1 MSVLLLPSNIK
12 SLAPIASTETG
23 RYALNGFHI
32 IDNKD
37 TYRIEVTNGRA
48 MGIVEGKMQDESS
61 FPVHLIPALKAAPNT
76 AGHAIVPTKSVVDIC
91 KKVSAKAVRA
101 KPSLGNIACVMSPRV
116 VTLAATDLERPSV
129 EQPAPIEG
137 RYPNVSEVIPKDT
150 PVATVTF
157 DPAEMVN
164 LLNAAAQFDDPD
176 ESGKVAVTLALH
188 NHPSYPLIVLRS
200 SSAKNSNRFLGVLVA
215 YTMPAKDGKK
225 NKIMPMTEEYL
236 ARLKEWN
243 DVLSGAGIT
252 PKGEAFNGVIEA
264 KPVSYKEE
272 PEEQE
277 EIEDSPPASAPP
289 DTPEDEQPYDD
300 SGDDGEDEPEPEPTE
315 AETNA
320 GRSQPD
326 SVKSWS
332 STAGPR
338 QTKKALDAIRSL
350 RSHGQ
355 SWIDVTDHGDVKLT
369 RIFGEV
375 SKPVQEAMQALGDAL
390 SWQIT
395 ADNHDKIIAACSA
408 FIQQIPLERKDSRTT
423 PEIRAER
430 ESKFKEATEKRQL
443 EDAAKKT
450 AVNVIVTQLKAQYPW
465 AIQSGMSD
473 HARAAA
479 NLKTLLNKTFP
490 GVKFSVKSS
499 SFSGGDSITV
509 KYDLGPVVKDVEA
522 IAYQFKEGSFNGM
535 NDSYEYDSSHESKAW
550 RTVMGGSKYIHV
562 ERDIP
567 MAESLMVRKM
577 IIDHL
582 GVKDQG
588 YNTYS
593 PGGESVDTLVRQAF
607 NINIPIGSKVVGV
620 NRLPEGY
627 RVVLEQSA
635 VVAGG
640 ATPYHVE
647 KHWHTKKA
655 FDMWLVVLDADL
667 EREDFT
673 KARAS
678 AVLANGWYSHKWGK
692 TPGGFAF
699 KSEAEATQWAASYF
713 K

>member
-12 SLAPIASTETG
+12 SLAPIASTEAG

-37 TYRIEVTNGRA
+37 TYRVEVTNGRA
-48 MGIVEGKMQDESS
+48 MGIVEGKMQDEDS
-61 FPVHLIPALKAAPNT
+61 FPVHLIPALKAAPNSS
-76 AGHAIVPTKSVVDIC
+76 GHAIVPTKSVVDIC

-150 PVATVTF
+150 PVATVSF
-157 DPAEMVN
+157 DPSEMIN
-164 LLNAAAQFDDPD
+164 LLSAASQFDDPD
-176 ESGKVAVTLALH
+176 EEGKVSVSLALH
-188 NHPSYPLIVLRS
+188 NHPSYPLIVLRTS
-200 SSAKNSNRFLGVLVA
+200 SEKNKNRFLGILVA
-215 YTMPAKDGKK
+215 HTLPAKDGKK
-225 NKIMPMTEEYL
+225 GKIMPMTDHYL
-236 ARLKEWN
+236 TKLKEWN
-243 DVLSGAGIT
+243 EVLTSAGIV
-252 PKGEAFNGVIEA
+252 PKDYVPAPPED
-264 KPVSYKEE
+264 EE
-272 PEEQE
+272 EEEQE

-289 DTPEDEQPYDD
+289 DTPEDEQPYD
-300 SGDDGEDEPEPEPTE
+300 GDDGEDEPEPEPTE

-355 SWIDVTDHGDVKLT
+355 SWIDVTDHGEVKLT

-395 ADNHDKIIAACSA
+395 ADNHDKIVAACSA

-430 ESKFKEATEKRQL
+430 EAKFKEATEKRQL
-443 EDAAKKT
+443 EDTAKKT
-450 AVNVIVTQLKAQYPW
+450 AINVIVTQLKAQYPW

-479 NLKTLLNKTFP
+479 NLKTLLAKTYP

-499 SFSGGDSITV
+499 SYSGGDSIRV
-509 KYDLGPVVKDVEA
+509 KYDLGPVAKEVEA
-522 IAYQFKEGSFNGM
+522 IAKKFQEGTFNGM
-535 NDSYEYDSSHESKAW
+535 DDSYHYDHRPESEAW
-550 RTVMGGSKYIHV
+550 HSVMGSTRYV
-562 ERDIP
+562 FVDRDIP

-577 IIDHL
+577 IINHL
-582 GVKDQG
+582 GVQDQG

-607 NINIPIGSKVVGV
+607 DTNIPIGSKVVGV

-640 ATPYHVE
+640 ATPYHIE

>member
-37 TYRIEVTNGRA
+37 TYRVEVTNGRA
-48 MGIVEGKMQDESS
+48 MGIVEGKMQDEDS
-61 FPVHLIPALKAAPNT
+61 FPVHLIPALKAAPNSS
-76 AGHAIVPTKSVVDIC
+76 GHAIVPTKSVVDIC

-243 DVLSGAGIT
+243 DVLSGAGIV
-252 PKGEAFNGVIEA
+252 PKDYVPAPPED
-264 KPVSYKEE
+264 EE
-272 PEEQE
+272 EEE

-300 SGDDGEDEPEPEPTE
+300 SGDDDGDGDEDIESESGKTIGMNTGVSDDEPEPTE

-355 SWIDVTDHGDVKLT
+355 SWIDVTDHGEVKLT

-395 ADNHDKIIAACSA
+395 ADNHDKIVAACSA

-430 ESKFKEATEKRQL
+430 EAKFREATEKRQL
-443 EDAAKKT
+443 EDTAKKT
-450 AVNVIVTQLKAQYPW
+450 AINVIVTQLKAQYPW

-522 IAYQFKEGSFNGM
+522 IALKSIQNRSAWITECGSLTIM
-535 NDSYEYDSSHESKAW
+535 
-550 RTVMGGSKYIHV
+550 
-562 ERDIP
+562 
-567 MAESLMVRKM
+567 
-577 IIDHL
+577 
-582 GVKDQG
+582 
-588 YNTYS
+588 
-593 PGGESVDTLVRQAF
+593 
-607 NINIPIGSKVVGV
+607 
-620 NRLPEGY
+620 
-627 RVVLEQSA
+627 
-635 VVAGG
+635 
-640 ATPYHVE
+640 
-647 KHWHTKKA
+647 
-655 FDMWLVVLDADL
+655 
-667 EREDFT
+667 
-673 KARAS
+673 
-678 AVLANGWYSHKWGK
+678 
-692 TPGGFAF
+692 
-699 KSEAEATQWAASYF
+699 AASCLKSYL
-713 K
+713 